1 MTDAAVDLLWTAH
14 AVALS
19 RDIEEQMTARARD
32 GFRPLVA
39 ALQLARVE
47 AGQAVA
53 ALCDV
58 DPDDAKEI
66 RALQNQVQRFRDLVR
81 FFKAIATAGIEAEI
95 ALSDED
101 REDLERLVAP
111 PRDPADGER
120 DAELNRLGIGE
131 QGYQP

>member
-1 MTDAAVDLLWTAH
+1 MTDDAIDLLWTAQ
-14 AVALS
+14 AVTLS
-19 RDIEEQMTARARD
+19 RDIEEQMTARAAD

-53 ALCDV
+53 VLCDV
-58 DPDDAKEI
+58 DPTDTKEI

-81 FFKAIATAGIEAEI
+81 WLKAIATAGIEAEL
-95 ALSDED
+95 ALGDED

-111 PRDPADGER
+111 PRDAADGER
-120 DAELNRLGIGE
+120 EAEMIRLGLHERG
-131 QGYQP
+131 PMP